1 MNSPLLI
8 MILLIGGA
16 VLVASAVK
24 GKDPRQ
30 LVKDALGGQHQ
41 TKRKRS

>member
-16 VLVASAVK
+16 VLVVAAVK
-24 GKDPRQ
+24 GKDPRDI
-30 LVKDALGGQHQ
+30 VKDALA
-41 TKRKRS
+41 

>member
-30 LVKDALGGQHQ
+30 LVKDAMGGTKQNG
-41 TKRKRS
+41 KRK